1 MKKILESD
9 KSFYFIVALALII
22 PIIIGLAYAFTIFY
36 S

>member
-9 KSFYFIVALALII
+9 KSFYFMVALALII
-22 PIIIGLAYAFTIFY
+22 PLIIGLAYTFAVFY

>member
-9 KSFYFIVALALII
+9 KSFYFIVFLAVIIPLII
-22 PIIIGLAYAFTIFY
+22 GISYVLTILY

>member
-9 KSFYFIVALALII
+9 KSFYFIVALSIII
-22 PIIIGLAYAFTIFY
+22 PLIIGLCYAYVVIF